1 MVSSTTGSI
10 EVRVQP
16 EYKPEHSTPHS
27 RGYVF
32 AYHVCII
39 NHGQLPIRMT
49 RRQWFIADGPVI
61 RREVSGEGL
70 VGEYPEIPPGG
81 RHEYSSYCPIVNPLG
96 RMHGFFLGHLP
107 SGENLRV
114 EVPAFT
120 LVAPFI
126 LS

>member
-1 MVSSTTGSI
+1 
-10 EVRVQP
+10 
-16 EYKPEHSTPHS
+16 
-27 RGYVF
+27 
-32 AYHVCII
+32 
-39 NHGQLPIRMT
+39 MT

-61 RREVSGEGL
+61 RRE
-70 VGEYPEIPPGG
+70 YPEILPGG
-81 RHEYSSYCPIVNPLG
+81 QHEYSSYCPIVNPLG

-107 SGENLRV
+107 SGEKLRV